1 MASIGKREFA
11 KKDMNFFSEFAASSQ
26 ASAKMIR
33 NMVIGGIIVLGLL
46 VAWIFFLLA
55 KLGITNAEIKK
66 YDDKFKSPE
75 YVEAQS
81 KAIELAAESAHINK
95 YAYAIS
101 NMDATVT
108 RETGIKKEI
117 LDHLKSHI
125 PSTII
130 VTDYELTKGS
140 LVVKGQSLKKSSV
153 QEFAHMLN
161 ENDIFYRDPD
171 ISFERIDPK
180 ELGDKAFFVTNYLN
194 ASYSFEINARL
205 DIPLLVTV
213 SRVLNDST
221 VIEMPT
227 NELFDGDVYPM
238 EGINTC
244 NVNGQDCTL
253 TSVSINGEAIPAEE
267 LQNVINTGNFS
278 VFLRDDTTIQL
289 VYAKPVEE
297 QAPAEGES

>member
-46 VAWIFFLLA
+46 IAWIFFLLA

-66 YDDKFKSPE
+66 YDDKFKSQE

-81 KAIELAAESAHINK
+81 KAIELAAESAHINS

-125 PSTII
+125 PSNVI
-130 VTDYELTKGS
+130 VHDYELTKGS
-140 LVVKGQSLKKSSV
+140 LVIQGESLSKSAV
-153 QEFAHMLN
+153 QELAHMLN
-161 ENDIFYRDPD
+161 ENDIFNRDID

-180 ELGDKAFFVTNYLN
+180 ELGDKNFFLTNYIN
-194 ASYSFEINARL
+194 ATYAFEINARL

-213 SRVLNDST
+213 TRVLNDST

-227 NELFDGDVYPM
+227 NELFDGIEYPM

-253 TSVSINGEAIPAEE
+253 TSVAINGENLSAEE
-267 LQNVINTGNFS
+267 LQNVINTGNLS

-289 VYAKPVEE
+289 VYAKPAED

>member
-140 LVVKGQSLKKSSV
+140 LIVRVSPSKRALLRSLHTCSTRTISSIV
-153 QEFAHMLN
+153 IL
-161 ENDIFYRDPD
+161 
-171 ISFERIDPK
+171 IS
-180 ELGDKAFFVTNYLN
+180 
-194 ASYSFEINARL
+194 
-205 DIPLLVTV
+205 LL
-213 SRVLNDST
+213 
-221 VIEMPT
+221 
-227 NELFDGDVYPM
+227 
-238 EGINTC
+238 
-244 NVNGQDCTL
+244 
-253 TSVSINGEAIPAEE
+253 SVSI
-267 LQNVINTGNFS
+267 LRSLVIRLS
-278 VFLRDDTTIQL
+278 LLLII
-289 VYAKPVEE
+289 
-297 QAPAEGES
+297 